1 MNKKQTAVEWLINEL
16 TNKQNGNG
24 SNNSIDEIY
33 NQALQME
40 REQIEEAVDNTQN
53 ILIVN
58 DIIVSTLGLSGTLGQ
73 LYYTHTYGEC
83 TQQQ

>member
-1 MNKKQTAVEWLINEL
+1 MSKKQTSVGWLTNEL

-40 REQIEEAVDNTQN
+40 REQIEEAFFKGH
-53 ILIVN
+53 N
-58 DIIVSTLGLSGTLGQ
+58 DGYNAGVSCYDQVEFQSGDI
-73 LYYTHTYGEC
+73 YYTQTYE
-83 TQQQ
+83 